1 MTNKIVKVKLYHNTL
16 RDKDKYIGEIPVKI
30 KERESGKL
38 KAPDDL
44 ITILETVY
52 AKTQNVTRDSWGEQ
66 YNLGGQRSTS
76 VGDYMIIEG
85 SNTKWYVD
93 RMGFTEDP
101 IDAFGEKINKEAS

>member
-1 MTNKIVKVKLYHNTL
+1 MTNKIVKVKLYHDGFG
-16 RDKDKYIGEIPVKI
+16 DKDKYIGEIPVEI
-30 KERESGKL
+30 KKHKLLKL

-44 ITILETVY
+44 VTILETVY
-52 AKTQNVTRDSWGEQ
+52 ANTQNIDDSWGKR
-66 YNLGGQRSTS
+66 YGLADCRSTS

-101 IDAFGEKINKEAS
+101 VDEFGTKINKEAS